1 MAFTAS
7 TWGQGRLLTG
17 LSPGSSLSGFTAVI
31 TKANLP
37 TSALD
42 TGSLSCLN
50 GGGDWRFSTDIN
62 GSTQLPCQIVTCVTN
77 ATAGNTEFESWI
89 RFPTYASGTREVY
102 AFWNKAG
109 QSQPLVG
116 AAFGRNAVWADS
128 VLTAHLNEAA
138 NNTAGGYTNSTGG
151 TNGTGTSMSLANP
164 SAPYGDDFSGFGGEP
179 DFIDFPLSAGVNE
192 LTISFWANPDDLLKD
207 QRALSIYKSPIGS
220 TSEEYFATWMD
231 TGGTGKGWAALIR
244 DAGAGVASVAGD
256 NDSNATAGVFQLVS
270 IYVSTTTVSTYK
282 NGVLGSTLA
291 TVVGNDLNL
300 STNITIGRLW
310 NRTGTGSYFNG
321 GIGGVDVVTGDARNK
336 LPSEYSNQNNPSTFW
351 TAGAVF
357 VPGGTTITVTE
368 SGPSFTD
375 SIASTVTGSIT
386 ASIVGL
392 GPSFSDSISVNV
404 ASAGTISASIAE
416 TGPSFTDSISSTVTG
431 NISASIV
438 SAGPSFTD
446 SVSITVTGNITT
458 SIVGVGP
465 SFTDAVSI
473 TVSTPQLINTS
484 IVESGPS
491 FIESILMSTPTPWV
505 DKAPATTV
513 WTDSTISSTIWQDK

>member
-1 MAFTAS
+1 MAYYLQFDGVDDHVTIPTISLSTNGDYVEFDIDIASGEQQLIGNQVGFANFFEKASNNTSFSLGAGAQARVTRPTSFSAGRQLIRLTKVATGYDLTFNGSGAVTFATSGILSFNNIGGSNGSSFVGEYDLYFLTVNKSGSATNFYDPTATS
-7 TWGQGRLLTG
+7 GTG
-17 LSPGSSLSGFTAVI
+17 LVLE
-31 TKANLP
+31 
-37 TSALD
+37 D
-42 TGSLSCLN
+42 T
-50 GGGDWRFSTDIN
+50 
-62 GSTQLPCQIVTCVTN
+62 V
-77 ATAGNTEFESWI
+77 
-89 RFPTYASGTREVY
+89 
-102 AFWNKAG
+102 
-109 QSQPLVG
+109 
-116 AAFGRNAVWADS
+116 
-128 VLTAHLNEAA
+128 
-138 NNTAGGYTNSTGG
+138 
-151 TNGTGTSMSLANP
+151 GTGTDGTLTNYTGTTNSWWVF
-164 SAPYGDDFSGFGGEP
+164 Y
-179 DFIDFPLSAGVNE
+179 SAG
-192 LTISFWANPDDLLKD
+192 
-207 QRALSIYKSPIGS
+207 G
-220 TSEEYFATWMD
+220 
-231 TGGTGKGWAALIR
+231 
-244 DAGAGVASVAGD
+244 
-256 NDSNATAGVFQLVS
+256 
-270 IYVSTTTVSTYK
+270 
-282 NGVLGSTLA
+282 
-291 TVVGNDLNL
+291 
-300 STNITIGRLW
+300 
-310 NRTGTGSYFNG
+310 
-321 GIGGVDVVTGDARNK
+321 
-336 LPSEYSNQNNPSTFW
+336 
-351 TAGAVF
+351 
-357 VPGGTTITVTE
+357 TITTSISE

-491 FIESILMSTPTPWV
+491 FIESILMSTPTAWV